1 MSDKSGK
8 ICQFDSLRI
17 VANRIFIK
25 DIISTLESC
34 SSDVV
39 GDWYNFGCRCVI
51 ANQTRLNSDQKVVF
65 CELFCECCLRKIVWN
80 RNLAADAHF
89 VLADQCK
96 VKSLGDGEV
105 SRGQVMGCEGRQ
117 ICDRD
122 SLRILADWRL
132 IEGVFGRSK
141 SRCSYVDRNHCKPL
155 SCRICFDNATSD
167 LNREKILRK
176 DGLKCGL
183 CMVNRYFDFRT

>member
-1 MSDKSGK
+1 
-8 ICQFDSLRI
+8 
-17 VANRIFIK
+17 
-25 DIISTLESC
+25 
-34 SSDVV
+34 
-39 GDWYNFGCRCVI
+39 
-51 ANQTRLNSDQKVVF
+51 
-65 CELFCECCLRKIVWN
+65 
-80 RNLAADAHF
+80 
-89 VLADQCK
+89 
-96 VKSLGDGEV
+96 
-105 SRGQVMGCEGRQ
+105 MGCEGRQ
-117 ICDRD
+117 ICDCD

-183 CMVNRYFDFRT
+183 CMVNRYFDLRAKSDDVLSNKAKVCISRDCEVTRSHIVNSPCWEIFECDSFRIVANRGLVELVIACRQGRLIDVVAYLRNHFGWLVGCH